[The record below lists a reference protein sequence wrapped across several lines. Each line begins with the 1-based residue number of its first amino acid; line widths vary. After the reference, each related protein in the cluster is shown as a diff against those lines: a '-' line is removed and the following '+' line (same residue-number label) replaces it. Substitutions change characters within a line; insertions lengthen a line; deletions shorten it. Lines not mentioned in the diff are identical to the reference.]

1 MPPRTPTRP
10 PAGPAR
16 PAPALTPLAQSNAW
30 LTARALH
37 GKTLLPGEN
46 SAEAFDKAA
55 EAFWRGGQVEHTF
68 TQANLLLLRMAQAEE
83 HHLAELHATAALR
96 QDVAGLAAQL
106 AGLHKTLDALGRLAS
121 GARRDLVTASNE
133 AIELLGAMA
142 DAWDSRPEAGPR
154 GRPLVDGGQGE
165 DDGDGDGDDALVE
178 VDSAAPPRRSSRA
191 DRQAHEEPGGEG
203 DELIEVDENGNPVE
217 EGQA

>member
-1 MPPRTPTRP
+1 MSASRHIAGGGLEGTVDGRVVRIGSPRFVRESVVSVDPTIGRVMDDLD
-10 PAGPAR
+10 R
-16 PAPALTPLAQSNAW
+16 TLTPVHIAIDGVLVAI
-30 LTARALH
+30 
-37 GKTLLPGEN
+37 
-46 SAEAFDKAA
+46 
-55 EAFWRGGQVEHTF
+55 
-68 TQANLLLLRMAQAEE
+68 
-83 HHLAELHATAALR
+83 
-96 QDVAGLAAQL
+96 AGL
-106 AGLHKTLDALGRLAS
+106 GDRVRDDALGRLAS

-178 VDSAAPPRRSSRA
+178 VDSAAPPRRSSRS

>member
-1 MPPRTPTRP
+1 MAIVRVSGPQAEAIGQRLFV
-10 PAGPAR
+10 PAGLQPWESHR
-16 PAPALTPLAQSNAW
+16 VLYG
-30 LTARALH
+30 H
-37 GKTLLPGEN
+37 VCDPGSGERVD
-46 SAEAFDKAA
+46 EA
-55 EAFWRGGQVEHTF
+55 
-68 TQANLLLLRMAQAEE
+68 LLLLMRAPRSFTRETVVEFHCHGGLISVQRV
-83 HHLAELHATAALR
+83 LEL
-96 QDVAGLAAQL
+96 V
-106 AGLHKTLDALGRLAS
+106 LAS